1 MTGGGIMNYINLADM
16 FFTKRQDFADHP
28 AYRFKKDGQWKTIT
42 FKEAVDQA
50 EKISAGFAYY
60 GISKGDK
67 IALLSSN
74 RFEWALI
81 DYAAL
86 ALGAALVPVYPTLL
100 KDQVHYILNDSQAK
114 IIIVEDDEQREKIN
128 LIQKDLKEVAQYFC
142 VEDTK
147 NSEATQW
154 YMLETLSE
162 KGEMFLKEN
171 PNYIVD
177 SIQKIKREDIATII
191 YTSGTTG
198 EPKGAILSHK
208 NFLSNLDCVSQL
220 FDCYPEDVF
229 LSFLPLSHILER
241 TAGHYFSCYHA
252 SMVAYAESIEAVAA
266 NMQEIKPTLMI
277 SVPRLYEKM
286 YSRIHEA
293 VESGP
298 SLKRKLFFWSV
309 KIGRNYMQLLRDNK
323 SISLSLKV
331 KKVIA
336 SKMVFSKLKQRVG
349 GRLRY
354 FVSGGA
360 PLSAEIGE
368 FFNAAGLII
377 LEGYGLTETSP
388 GISFNRPESYRFG
401 TVGMPLPGY
410 EVKIAEDGEILTRG
424 DHVMLGYL
432 NKEEETKEVIDNE
445 GWFYTGDIGF
455 IDDKG
460 YLTITDR
467 KKNIIVTSGG
477 KNIAPQPIENRLV
490 TGKYIEQAVVI
501 GDNRRFCSAV
511 IVPDREAAVKWAQ
524 NANIESEDFEK
535 LLKHPNFIALIQNEI
550 DMLSEDYSS
559 FERIQKVLLVPGPF
573 SQESGE
579 LTPSLKVKRK
589 VVEDKYAEQ
598 IDELYRIEN

>member
-1 MTGGGIMNYINLADM
+1 MNYLNLADM

-28 AYRFKKDGQWKTIT
+28 AFRFKKDGQWNTMT

-50 EKISAGFAYY
+50 EKISAGLAYY
-60 GISKGDK
+60 GISKGDT
-67 IALLSSN
+67 IALLSAN

-81 DYAAL
+81 DYAVL

-100 KDQVHYILNDSQAK
+100 KDQVRYILSDSQVK
-114 IIIVEDDEQREKIN
+114 IIIVEDNEQQEKIN
-128 LIQKDLKEVAQYFC
+128 NILKDLSEVNQFFC
-142 VEDTK
+142 IECTVKSDETHWH
-147 NSEATQW
+147 T
-154 YMLETLSE
+154 LESLSE
-162 KGEMFLKEN
+162 KGETFLKEN
-171 PNYIVD
+171 PTFIID
-177 SIQKIKREDIATII
+177 SIQKINRKDIATII

-198 EPKGAILSHK
+198 EPKGAVLSHK

-286 YSRIHEA
+286 YSRVLEA
-293 VESGP
+293 AESGS
-298 SLKRKLFFWSV
+298 SLRRKLFLWSV
-309 KIGRNYMQLLRDNK
+309 KIGREYMQLLNDKK
-323 SISLSLKV
+323 SISLLLKI
-331 KKVIA
+331 KRAIA
-336 SKMVFSKLKQRVG
+336 SKLVFSKLREKVG

-401 TVGMPLPGY
+401 TVGLPLPGY

-424 DHVMLGYL
+424 DHVMLRYL
-432 NKEEETKEVIDNE
+432 NKEKETREVIDDE

-455 IDDKG
+455 IDEDG

-477 KNIAPQPIENRLV
+477 KNIAPQPIENKLV

-501 GDNRRFCSAV
+501 GDNRRFCAAV
-511 IVPDREAAVKWAQ
+511 IVPDKEAAVKWAR
-524 NANIESEDFEK
+524 NANIDSDDFEK
-535 LLKHPNFIALIQNEI
+535 LLKHPDFTALIQNEI
-550 DMLSEDYSS
+550 DMLTENFSS
-559 FERIQKVLLVPGPF
+559 FERIQKILLVSEPF
-573 SQESGE
+573 SQETGE

-589 VVEDKYAEQ
+589 VVEKKYAEQ
-598 IDELYRIEN
+598 IDELYKI